1 MANEH
6 TGHRDRVRKR
16 FLENGFD
23 GFEPHEALEMCLF
36 YAIPRKDTNALAHR
50 LLDRYLTIA
59 GVCDAPVDELM
70 REFSLSQ
77 SAAVFLKML
86 PEFARLY
93 KESKTEN
100 PNVIDLDKL
109 GEMFVNKFIG
119 RTNEAVALMLGDAKG
134 KMIFFDIISKGSIN
148 SSDVPVRK
156 IVDLA
161 LRHNAKIAF
170 LAHNHPSGSALP
182 SESDIK
188 STEIVRKTLQ
198 SVGVNLIDHYIVT
211 EFDYVSLRES
221 EDSGSFIFL

>member
-6 TGHRDRVRKR
+6 TGHRDRVRKK

-23 GFEPHEALEMCLF
+23 GFEPHEVLEMCLF

-50 LLDRYLTIA
+50 LLDRYLTVA

-77 SAAVFLKML
+77 SCAVFL
-86 PEFARLY
+86 
-93 KESKTEN
+93 
-100 PNVIDLDKL
+100 I
-109 GEMFVNKFIG
+109 GEMFINKFIG

-134 KMIFFDIISKGSIN
+134 RMIFFDIIAKGSLS
-148 SSDVPVRK
+148 SSDVPLRK

-161 LRHNAKIAF
+161 LRHNAKTAF
-170 LAHNHPSGSALP
+170 LGHNHPSGSALP
-182 SESDIK
+182 SQSDLT
-188 STEIVRKTLQ
+188 STKIIRRTLD
-198 SVGVNLIDHYIVT
+198 SIGVSLVDHYIVT

-221 EDSGSFIFL
+221 EMSGSIFLL